1 MGCRASVEAYLRL
14 IPGILHV
21 HVDLITQS
29 ARVVFAPALT
39 DVATLRE
46 ALVNA
51 GYAPGSQVLA
61 EDGEP
66 S

>member
-21 HVDLITQS
+21 DVDLNEQS

-39 DVATLRE
+39 DVATLQE
-46 ALVNA
+46 ALLSA
-51 GYAPGSQVLA
+51 GYPPGSQRLS
-61 EDGEP
+61 EGGP
-66 S
+66 